1 MASIHFTTDVLPPA
15 SRLEAWASSLE
26 DAFGRIEVLKTQPDP
41 ALRACYRSTERGAM
55 RFNAMVYG
63 GAGLTRTARSVATDA
78 TERYTLTIP
87 NAGRLV
93 VQHDGVERVLE
104 PGHLYLFNHS
114 VPYATRPQ
122 DTYGTTSIGL
132 SAEVLRRRVPGLGP
146 FYSLSLTGESAS
158 AGHLLRAFSGHVAE
172 AATRWSEHEFL
183 SLSEQMLDLVAL
195 LMVQRSA
202 PASSE
207 TSARLAHRARAL
219 QYIRTN
225 AAEDELNP
233 AAVAQACGI
242 SLSYL
247 HQLFRD
253 SDRSVEATITE
264 ERLQLARR
272 KLLDP
277 VCAHM
282 SVASVG
288 YESGFND
295 ATHFSR
301 AFKRRFGATPGE
313 VRRA

>member
-1 MASIHFTTDVLPPA
+1 MHSTHFTTDALPPA
-15 SRLEAWASSLE
+15 NRLDAWASSLE
-26 DAFGRIEVLKTQPDP
+26 QGFGRIEVLKTSADP
-41 ALRACYRSTERGAM
+41 ALRACYRSTERGPM

-78 TERYTLTIP
+78 SERYTLTIP

-93 VQHDGVERVLE
+93 VVHDGVERVLE
-104 PGHLYLFNHS
+104 PGHVYLFNHS

-132 SAEVLRRRVPGLGP
+132 SAEVLRRRIPSLGP
-146 FYSLSLTGESAS
+146 FYSLAFTGETSTA
-158 AGHLLRAFSGHVAE
+158 AHLLRSFTGHVAE
-172 AATRWSEHEFL
+172 GATRWSEHEFL
-183 SLSEQMLDLVAL
+183 TLSDQMLDLVAL

-202 PASSE
+202 PVSSE
-207 TSARLAHRARAL
+207 TSARLAHRERAL
-219 QYIRTN
+219 QYIRAN
-225 AAEDELNP
+225 AAEDDIDP
-233 AAVAQACGI
+233 GTVARACGI

-253 SDRSVEATITE
+253 GERSVEATITE

-277 VCAHM
+277 ACRHL

-295 ATHFSR
+295 STHFSR

-313 VRRA
+313 MRRG